1 MIMIFLLGNV
11 VAIIPK
17 INFYQ
22 KLITEKEEILP
33 RNLQS
38 MVCFC
43 GCESFEKD
51 PNGFK
56 AGCVKCKHG
65 AQNHDSE
72 FREATRSNESQSQ
85 KRDTDFG

>member
-1 MIMIFLLGNV
+1 MITKFLLGNV
-11 VAIIPK
+11 VVIIVE
-17 INFYQ
+17 IIFYH
-22 KLITEKEEILP
+22 KLVIEKEEILL

-43 GCESFEKD
+43 GCENFEKD

-56 AGCVKCKHG
+56 AGCVKCNHG
-65 AQNHDSE
+65 AQNHDTE
-72 FREATRSNESQSQ
+72 FREASRANESQSQ

>member
-1 MIMIFLLGNV
+1 
-11 VAIIPK
+11 
-17 INFYQ
+17 
-22 KLITEKEEILP
+22 
-33 RNLQS
+33 

-56 AGCVKCKHG
+56 AGCVKCNHG
-65 AQNHDSE
+65 AQNHDTE
-72 FREATRSNESQSQ
+72 FREATRANENQSQ